1 MRVLHASPNA
11 PAVDV
16 FVDNV
21 LSIANLAF
29 GQVSDYLALAPGGH
43 VLRVFPSGAGSQGQE
58 ILNAQLRDLQA
69 GQDYTA
75 IVVGMLEHIHAILL
89 HDSTPEPAAG
99 HAKVRA
105 VHASP
110 DVPPVDVALAGRP
123 AVFRNLVFR
132 HATPFQEVESGT
144 VDVEIRP
151 SGQTETV
158 MVLPDFSLAGGN
170 LYTFV
175 ALGLLQGQPAFMVMP
190 LIEAVELRQPL

>member
-1 MRVLHASPNA
+1 
-11 PAVDV
+11 
-16 FVDNV
+16 
-21 LSIANLAF
+21 
-29 GQVSDYLALAPGGH
+29 
-43 VLRVFPSGAGSQGQE
+43 
-58 ILNAQLRDLQA
+58 
-69 GQDYTA
+69 
-75 IVVGMLEHIHAILL
+75 
-89 HDSTPEPAAG
+89 
-99 HAKVRA
+99 
-105 VHASP
+105 
-110 DVPPVDVALAGRP
+110 
-123 AVFRNLVFR
+123 VFRNLVFR